1 MREALKAGIV
11 SVGRPGMGQFGVYG
25 GTQRIPR
32 VDQSVSRCRA
42 CACGVASLAGRPEQV
57 IHIVC
62 RPAVCCHGPDRGELV
77 WEEVD
82 DSSGR
87 VVHTRSKIPRRQ
99 KSCGD
104 GEHCLLGRTS
114 RGRDERRNR
123 VWKGTGIRPAT
134 HRSMGSARSAR
145 RPGLVFMVV
154 FSRKGKP
161 ITHTSVHSEIAGA
174 PIYRVRR
181 TEWLRRVPREGSHA
195 VPPALAGAEE

>member
-123 VWKGTGIRPAT
+123 VWKGDPSGDAPFDGVSPVSPSSGTRVHGCVFQKRETNHTHIRSF
-134 HRSMGSARSAR
+134 RNRGSANLQGEADRVAASGPARGFTRSTTR
-145 RPGLVFMVV
+145 
-154 FSRKGKP
+154 S
-161 ITHTSVHSEIAGA
+161 S
-174 PIYRVRR
+174 
-181 TEWLRRVPREGSHA
+181 GS
-195 VPPALAGAEE
+195 GGD